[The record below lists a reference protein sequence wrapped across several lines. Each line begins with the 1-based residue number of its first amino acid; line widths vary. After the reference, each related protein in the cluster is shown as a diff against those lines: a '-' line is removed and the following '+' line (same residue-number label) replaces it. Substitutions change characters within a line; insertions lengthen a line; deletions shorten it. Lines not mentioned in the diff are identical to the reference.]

1 MSGIENANGH
11 KPLSLA
17 HLVDPNIGRA
27 TRPDPADY
35 GFELPDVLRA
45 VVQLRSSAPE
55 DAFSSS
61 YLGTEREGNAILVGE
76 DNLFLT
82 IGYLIAETE
91 HIVLGSDRT
100 GATRA
105 QVLAYDYETGFG
117 LLRGGSS
124 LGAQPIALG
133 DTAALKEKDWLVA
146 AGRGGLENAIKAQ
159 VVSKREF
166 AGYWEYLLDEAI
178 FTAPPHPHWSG
189 AALID
194 DQGRLVGLGSLF
206 VQDAVSGG
214 GPSAGNMFIPI
225 DLYKGTVD
233 DLLRFGRRPGPSRPW
248 LGIYSI
254 EALGRVLITSI
265 SERGPCAGSGIEA
278 GDVVL
283 SVNDA
288 DVGSMAEM
296 YRRIWGIGP
305 AGSTVAFKLLR
316 DGEELTIE
324 VVSADREAL
333 MKNPRAH

>member
-1 MSGIENANGH
+1 MSGIEQANGH

-17 HLVDPNIGRA
+17 HLVDPNIARA
-27 TRPDPADY
+27 TRPDPAEY

-45 VVQLRSSAPE
+45 VVQLRSRAPE

-82 IGYLIAETE
+82 IGYLIAEAD
-91 HIVLGSDRT
+91 HIVLGSEEA
-100 GATRA
+100 GVTRA

-117 LLRGGSS
+117 LLRGEAA
-124 LGAQPIALG
+124 LGARPIALG

-146 AGRGGLENAIKAQ
+146 AARGGLENAIKAQ

-178 FTAPPHPHWSG
+178 FTTPPHPHWSG

-194 DQGRLVGLGSLF
+194 DHGRLAGLGSLF
-206 VQDAVSGG
+206 VQDAAPGG

-225 DLYKGTVD
+225 DLYKTTVD

-254 EALGRVLITSI
+254 EAMGRVLITSI
-265 SERGPCAGSGIEA
+265 SERGPCAASGVEA

-283 SVNDA
+283 AVNDA

-296 YRRIWGIGP
+296 YRRIWGLGP
-305 AGSTVAFKLLR
+305 AGATVTLKLLR
-316 DGEELTIE
+316 DGQVLSVE
-324 VVSADREAL
+324 VVSADRETV